1 MYKSLIVAL
10 ILGVAAVL
18 GYFTAT
24 SGRSVEGDV
33 PRAGQSQAVCMKQPA
48 EHADM
53 VRVEGGSFT
62 RGATEFY
69 PEEGPTGEIRVDGFW
84 IDRFEVTNA
93 RFSEFVNATGYVTV
107 AERRPDPED
116 FPGIEPSLLQPGSV
130 VFIMPT
136 EAAGS
141 LVQWWRF
148 VPGANW
154 REPTG
159 PGSSIKGREDHPVVH
174 IAYQDALAYA
184 NWLGHA
190 LPTEAQWEYAARGGL
205 DQAHF
210 AWGDEFLVD
219 GKHQAN
225 TWQGVFPV
233 TNANE
238 DNFPGT
244 APVGCFPA
252 NGYDLHDMIGN
263 VWEWVDDWYY
273 PAHKQQVSVDEKGYD
288 PRQPG
293 VPVKVIK
300 GGSYL
305 CAENYCRRYRPAARH
320 PQETTLGAAHIGFR
334 TVKNES

>member
-1 MYKSLIVAL
+1 MKKSLIIAL
-10 ILGVAAVL
+10 IMGIAALL
-18 GYFTAT
+18 GYYISMHGKPAV
-24 SGRSVEGDV
+24 SDA
-33 PRAGQSQAVCMKQPA
+33 PRSQANCRKPA

-53 VRVEGGSFT
+53 VRIEGGSFT
-62 RGATEFY
+62 KGAAGFY
-69 PEEGPTGEIRVDGFW
+69 PEEAPPREMTVDGFW

-93 RFSEFVNATGYVTV
+93 RFGEFVDATGYVTV
-107 AERRPDPED
+107 AQRRPDPKD
-116 FPGIEPSLLQPGSV
+116 FPGIDPALLQPGSV

-136 EAAGS
+136 DSAGK
-141 LVQWWRF
+141 LTQWWRF

-159 PGSSIKGREDHPVVH
+159 PGSSIDGREHHPVVH
-174 IAYQDALAYA
+174 IAYPDALAFA
-184 NWLGHA
+184 EWMGHE

-205 DQAHF
+205 DKAPF
-210 AWGDEFLVD
+210 AWGNEYLVD
-219 GKHQAN
+219 GEHQAN

-233 TNANE
+233 ANAIE
-238 DNFPGT
+238 DSFPGT
-244 APVGCFPA
+244 APAGCFTA
-252 NGYDLHDMIGN
+252 NGYGLYDMIGN

-273 PAHKQQVSVDEKGYD
+273 PVNAQQAPAGATGHD

-293 VPVKVIK
+293 MPVKVIK

-334 TVKNES
+334 TVNNTR